1 MPSARTLAVFPSD
14 RICAKRRAALNFSA
28 RTSRRTRGPFVNVVL
43 NNIDVTPRLFVHP
56 MDGVFSLE
64 FFPSI
69 GPRGV
74 AMDRAILANQSGAR
88 RIGLKLI
95 VHVQAG
101 LHGTVEARRRNESL
115 PGTMGPCFRLPCARA
130 CLVDDERDGSEA
142 GRIRSNG
149 PAVVGPRGPALHL
162 RLWRG
167 PRRQWFARPHRG
179 GAAAGRVGQSEL
191 LPRAGGSQLQHPGW
205 ERTELVQI
213 RELEFEETRAVSLRT
228 PIGESRE
235 QRTRPH

>member
-56 MDGVFSLE
+56 MDGGFSLE

-69 GPRGV
+69 GPRG
-74 AMDRAILANQSGAR
+74 
-88 RIGLKLI
+88 
-95 VHVQAG
+95 
-101 LHGTVEARRRNESL
+101 
-115 PGTMGPCFRLPCARA
+115 PG
-130 CLVDDERDGSEA
+130 
-142 GRIRSNG
+142 
-149 PAVVGPRGPALHL
+149 LHL
-162 RLWRG
+162 RLRRG
-167 PRRQWFARPHRG
+167 HRRQWLARPHR
-179 GAAAGRVGQSEL
+179 AGTAPGRPSQSEL
-191 LPRAGGSQLQHPGW
+191 LLGAGGPQLQHPGW

-213 RELEFEETRAVSLRT
+213 RELEFEETRAVSVRT

-235 QRTRPH
+235 

>member
-69 GPRGV
+69 GPRG
-74 AMDRAILANQSGAR
+74 
-88 RIGLKLI
+88 
-95 VHVQAG
+95 
-101 LHGTVEARRRNESL
+101 
-115 PGTMGPCFRLPCARA
+115 PG
-130 CLVDDERDGSEA
+130 
-142 GRIRSNG
+142 
-149 PAVVGPRGPALHL
+149 LHL

-167 PRRQWFARPHRG
+167 HRRQWLARPHRA
-179 GAAAGRVGQSEL
+179 GAAPGRFGQSEL

>member
-1 MPSARTLAVFPSD
+1 MSSARTLAVFPSD

-101 LHGTVEARRRNESL
+101 LHGTVEARRVGMNRS
-115 PGTMGPCFRLPCARA
+115 PGLWVLAFV
-130 CLVDDERDGSEA
+130 CLVLVLASSMMNVTDPRPVASDPTAPPWSVLGDPVFTFGYGGDIGANGSHA
-142 GRIRSNG
+142 
-149 PAVVGPRGPALHL
+149 P
-162 RLWRG
+162 
-167 PRRQWFARPHRG
+167 
-179 GAAAGRVGQSEL
+179 
-191 LPRAGGSQLQHPGW
+191 
-205 ERTELVQI
+205 
-213 RELEFEETRAVSLRT
+213 
-228 PIGESRE
+228 
-235 QRTRPH
+235 